1 MTDKERLEYQ
11 ISRQND
17 ELRWQTEAIDR
28 QTAQMESL
36 RKAQERNNANVPTYS
51 SSGSSGS
58 FFTTKEKMK
67 IIGIILGALFLFG
80 IADKLVFFIMALLH
94 SLFG

>member
-36 RKAQERNNANVPTYS
+36 RKAQERNNANIPTYS
-51 SSGSSGS
+51 SSGS

-67 IIGIILGALFLFG
+67 IIGIILGALFLFS
-80 IADKLVFFIMALLH
+80 IADKLILFIMALFH